1 MASAAR
7 TYLQLFL
14 NNFLINPLVKSLDRL
29 GVTPITVT
37 LLGLA
42 ITFGAAYLLAT
53 GHLMAGGS
61 LILIGGAFDMLDG
74 ALARHSGRATSSG
87 AFLDSVV
94 DRLSEAAILFGLL
107 WWYTETTD
115 RLGIILSY
123 TTLVLSVLVSYLRA
137 RGEGLGLKTTIGLV
151 QRPERII
158 VLSVGLMIGYPTAT
172 LVVVSI
178 LSFLTAIHRFLHIL
192 QFTRTQEPN

>member
-53 GHLMAGGS
+53 GHLMVGGS